1 MSAARLVER
10 LRAGETLLA
19 SWHAIP
25 EPLVVEAVAHA
36 GFDVVVL
43 DMQHGHFARES
54 VMRSVGAAAL
64 AGKPAIVRVPVGGF
78 GVASWALDAGAE
90 AVIAPMVNS
99 IADAAAFVEAM
110 KYPPLGGRS
119 WGPGRAMVLQGETD
133 AKAFLAVANC
143 STLSIAMIETR
154 TALAALGNIVAM
166 PGIDSVFVGPWDM
179 SVSVS
184 DGKTI
189 DAAHPAVEEALAE
202 VARAAL
208 AAGKIPATL
217 APGPERARAAMALGY
232 RLIAVGGDSGYIADG
247 VRHLLAEC
255 RA

>member
-1 MSAARLVER
+1 VPSARLAER

-25 EPLVVEAVAHA
+25 EPLVVETVARA

-43 DMQHGHFARES
+43 DMQHGYYSRDS
-54 VMRSVGAAAL
+54 ILRSVGAAVL

-90 AVIAPMVNS
+90 AVIAPMVNTT
-99 IADAAAFVEAM
+99 ADARAFVEVM
-110 KYPPLGGRS
+110 KYPPVGGRS
-119 WGPGRAMVLQGETD
+119 WGPTRAMTLRGEKD
-133 AKAFLAVANC
+133 ARAFLAAANS

-154 TALAALGNIVAM
+154 TALAALDDIVAL

-179 SVSVS
+179 SVSLS
-184 DGKTI
+184 DGKTV

-202 VARAAL
+202 VVRAAV

-217 APGPERARAAMALGY
+217 APNAERARVAMKLGY

>member
-25 EPLVVEAVAHA
+25 EPLVVEAVARA

-99 IADAAAFVEAM
+99 TADAAAFVEAM

-119 WGPGRAMVLQGETD
+119 WGPGRAMTLRGERD
-133 AKAFLAVANC
+133 AKAFLAAANS

-154 TALAALGNIVAM
+154 TALAALGDIVAM

-179 SVSVS
+179 SVSLS

-202 VARAAL
+202 VVRAAL

-247 VRHLLAEC
+247 VRLLLAEC

>member
-1 MSAARLVER
+1 VPSARLAER

-25 EPLVVEAVAHA
+25 EPLVVETVARA

-43 DMQHGHFARES
+43 DMQHGYFSRDS
-54 VMRSVGAAAL
+54 ILRSVGAAVL

-90 AVIAPMVNS
+90 AVIAPMVNTT
-99 IADAAAFVEAM
+99 ADARAFVEVM
-110 KYPPLGGRS
+110 KYPPVGGRS
-119 WGPGRAMVLQGETD
+119 WGPTRAMTLRGEKD
-133 AKAFLAVANC
+133 ARAFLAAANS

-154 TALAALGNIVAM
+154 TALAALDDIVAL

-179 SVSVS
+179 SVSLS
-184 DGKTI
+184 DGKTV

-202 VARAAL
+202 VVRAAV

-217 APGPERARAAMALGY
+217 APNAERARVAMKLGY
-232 RLIAVGGDSGYIADG
+232 RLIAVGGDSGYVADG

>member
-1 MSAARLVER
+1 MPSPRLAER

-25 EPLVVEAVAHA
+25 EPLVVETVARA

-54 VMRSVGAAAL
+54 IMRSVGAAAL

-99 IADAAAFVEAM
+99 TADAAAFVEAM

-119 WGPGRAMVLQGETD
+119 WGPTRAMTLQGQPD
-133 AKAFLAVANC
+133 GKAFLAAANS

-154 TALAALGNIVAM
+154 TALAALGDIVAM

-179 SVSVS
+179 SVSLS

-189 DAAHPAVEEALAE
+189 DAAHPAVEEALAG
-202 VARAAL
+202 VARAAV

-217 APGPERARAAMALGY
+217 APNPERARVAMKLGY